1 MTELIESA
9 KMYTQA
15 SVAKYDLDAIEWVR
29 SKTGIVSPTGDDF
42 IRLGVSPFEV
52 VDAGQPGNLL
62 VNVGI
67 NQLLSRLVTG
77 AQVWDTT
84 HTGIGV
90 GTSSTAATAAD
101 TDLLGG
107 SKRYNKCDTGFPTA
121 AGSQQMVFAATF
133 APADGNF
140 AWAEYSLII
149 PNTSSIFVNGAALP
163 TDYKILNRKVA
174 ALGTKT
180 VSESWVFTVTIT
192 LT

>member
-9 KMYTQA
+9 RMFTEA
-15 SVAKYDLDAIEWVR
+15 SVAKYDLAAIEWVR
-29 SKTGIVSPTGDDF
+29 EKTGIVSPTGEDF

-77 AQVWDTT
+77 EQVWDTT

-90 GTSSTAATAAD
+90 GTSSTAAAATD
-101 TDLLGG
+101 TDILGG
-107 SKRYNKCDTGFPTA
+107 TKRYNQCDTGFPTA

-133 APADGNF
+133 APADANF
-140 AWAEYSLII
+140 AWAEYSLIV
-149 PNTSSIFVNGAALP
+149 PDTSSTFVAGATKP
-163 TDYKILNRKVA
+163 TDYVILNRKVA

-180 VSESWVFTVTIT
+180 VAESWVFTVTIT
-192 LT
+192 LA